1 MESTHKIGPN
11 AKTELT
17 ADRIHRDR
25 GLISMAQYVTTVQ
38 FSNFT
43 ILRITI
49 S

>member
-25 GLISMAQYVTTVQ
+25 GLISMAQYATTFQVSI
-38 FSNFT
+38 FI